1 VVGGFDFTESK
12 FNRSLQGWRQAGSTL
27 KPFLYAA
34 AIERGFLTPASI
46 LDDTPVQLDT
56 ASGLYVPQN
65 YDRAFKGPVSVRTA
79 LAGSLNV
86 PAVRTLLLEG
96 VESFR
101 DRLSDAGYRGLTEDG
116 DYYGFSLALGSAEV
130 TLLEQGQRLSHARE
144 WRPLV
149 ARPCLRDSSQ
159 TAHPERSRGTQ
170 GGGACLDF
178 ARHGRGFFGPGWAIK
193 H

>member
-101 DRLSDAGYRGLTEDG
+101 DRLSRR
-116 DYYGFSLALGSAEV
+116 
-130 TLLEQGQRLSHARE
+130 RLSRADRGRRLLRLLPRARFG
-144 WRPLV
+144 
-149 ARPCLRDSSQ
+149 
-159 TAHPERSRGTQ
+159 RS
-170 GGGACLDF
+170 DF
-178 ARHGRGFFGPGWAIK
+178 ARARPTPIACSRMAAAGRASVSP
-193 H
+193 